1 MTEVKK
7 NMQELV
13 KLFSLISGQ
22 LVCNNFLFCLIK
34 QFINSCVGDHFIG
47 AYNNNNNK
55 RNNKNKDKLSRCG
68 STPVTTILQTDR
80 SDTS

>member
-22 LVCNNFLFCLIK
+22 PVCNSRLFCLIK
-34 QFINSCVGDHFIG
+34 QFINSCVGDHFIR
-47 AYNNNNNK
+47 AYNNKKKNNNE
-55 RNNKNKDKLSRCG
+55 NKDKLSGCG

>member
-22 LVCNNFLFCLIK
+22 PVCNSRLFCLIK
-34 QFINSCVGDHFIG
+34 QFINSSVGDHFIR

-55 RNNKNKDKLSRCG
+55 KKKNKDKLSRCG
-68 STPVTTILQTDR
+68 STPVTTILQIDW

>member
-22 LVCNNFLFCLIK
+22 PVCNSCLFCLIK
-34 QFINSCVGDHFIG
+34 QFINSCVGDHFIR
-47 AYNNNNNK
+47 AYNNKNNNK
-55 RNNKNKDKLSRCG
+55 KKNNDKLSRCG

>member
-22 LVCNNFLFCLIK
+22 PVCNSCLLCLIK
-34 QFINSCVGDHFIG
+34 QFINSCVGDHFIR
-47 AYNNNNNK
+47 AYNNNK
-55 RNNKNKDKLSRCG
+55 KKNNKNKDKLSRCG